1 MGCSLVCLQ
10 RFSGQGGVNRR
21 TKAEVWEFKHAT
33 AMDSEQTVKTLPV
46 TWLLLVFVQARNKVY
61 LEVRECHNR
70 QLPLLEFGNGPTT
83 SSCMHFVQ
91 QLACCRFCVM
101 QSLALLLPRQL
112 QQAEVSLALLT
123 STVHPPPL
131 RRTAGD

>member
-1 MGCSLVCLQ
+1 MSGASVRPCSARVILPSSRAGCCN
-10 RFSGQGGVNRR
+10 FD
-21 TKAEVWEFKHAT
+21 T
-33 AMDSEQTVKTLPV
+33 AVLTPI
-46 TWLLLVFVQARNKVY
+46 LLVFVRARNKVY
-61 LEVRECHNR
+61 REVREGHNR